1 MKDSWDVRL
10 FQTKTGK
17 LEEVSGEN
25 ERSSQGQFLRDLV
38 YVYVESHKTT
48 LL

>member
-1 MKDSWDVRL
+1 MFLSGKERDLMKDSWDVRL

-25 ERSSQGQFLRDLV
+25 ERSSQG
-38 YVYVESHKTT
+38 
-48 LL
+48 